1 MEKVKIRIGYA
12 PTRREVFS
20 KEEAQRFRQ
29 IVWEKVK
36 EFDAELVDIDDINE
50 EGLLFDDRD
59 VPKVV
64 CKFKKENVDGIF
76 FPHCNFGSEHCVGKV
91 AKALG
96 KPVLVWGPR
105 DDAPLPN
112 GDRSR
117 DTQCGLFA
125 TGKVLRRFNVPFTY
139 LVNTAVDDQV
149 FTRGYEDFIAVCAV
163 VKAMTNLRILQIAPR
178 PDAFWTMI
186 CNEGELLEKFG
197 IQVFPVTMS
206 DLVFEVENVK
216 RDMEAPAFKENYKKA
231 SNWIDFGRLTEEEK
245 VNIVAIQTA
254 MKLLCTRN
262 GCKAVA
268 IQCWNVLQDLL
279 HVMPC
284 LANGLLTEE
293 GIPTVCETD
302 IHGAVSSIMLQ
313 EASMRKTPIFF
324 ADLTI
329 RHPENDNAE
338 LLWHCGNFPPSIV
351 KKDQKP
357 YVDYN
362 FIMPSHCPG
371 VGVWEIEHGDITV
384 CRFDGDHGEYQLL
397 IGEGKGVDGP
407 GTKGTYIWFEV
418 KDWPKWEE
426 KIVTGPYVHHCAG
439 VHGKY
444 ASVLYEA
451 CKYIPGLAADAVEP
465 TEEEI
470 KCRQRSGNVV

>member
-1 MEKVKIRIGYA
+1 MEKVKIKIGYA
-12 PTRREVFS
+12 PTRRDVFS
-20 KEEAQRFRQ
+20 KEEAQRYKK
-29 IVWEKVK
+29 IVFEKVK
-36 EFDAELVDIDDINE
+36 QFDAELVDIEDINE
-50 EGLLFDDRD
+50 EGLLFDDKD
-59 VPKVV
+59 VHKVV
-64 CKFKKENVDGIF
+64 EKFKAAGVDGIF

-91 AKALG
+91 ASQMG
-96 KPVLVWGPR
+96 KPVLIWGPR

-139 LVNTAVDDQV
+139 IVNTTVDDQI
-149 FTRGYEDFIAVCAV
+149 FEKGYEDFIAVCAV
-163 VKAMTNLRILQIAPR
+163 VKAMKNLRILQIATR

-206 DLVFEVENVK
+206 DLVLKVEEIKKNT
-216 RDMEAPAFKENYKKA
+216 DTPEFKETYESAVKL
-231 SNWIDFGRLTEEEK
+231 IDFSKLTEEET
-245 VNIVAIQTA
+245 VNIVAIKMA
-254 MKLLCTRN
+254 MKSLCLDN

-268 IQCWNVLQDLL
+268 IQCWTVLQDLL

-302 IHGAVSSIMLQ
+302 IHGAISSIIIQ
-313 EASMRKTPIFF
+313 EASRRRKPIFF
-324 ADLTI
+324 ADLTV

-338 LLWHCGNFPPSIV
+338 LLWHCGNFPPSIIR
-351 KKDQKP
+351 KDQTP

-362 FIMPSHCPG
+362 FIMESHCPG
-371 VGVWEIEHGDITV
+371 VGVWEIEHGDVTI
-384 CRFDGDHGEYQLL
+384 CRFDGDHGNYQLL

-407 GTKGTYIWFEV
+407 ATKGTYMWFEV
-418 KDWPKWEE
+418 KDWPKFEE

-439 VHGKY
+439 AYGKY
-444 ASVLYEA
+444 ATVLYEA
-451 CKYIPGLAADAVEP
+451 CKYIPGLKADPVEP
-465 TEEEI
+465 CEEEI
-470 KCRQRSGNVV
+470 QERRRKGE